1 MSVTY
6 VEPKS
11 SVFTPI
17 IGITLLFVCIIS
29 LFWSTYKVKQEA
41 LNNTAFVQ
49 TLQVTVGTKPVDL
62 YITSNTK
69 LVCIPK
75 TNTPFAIECNSGN

>member
-1 MSVTY
+1 MSTTY
-6 VEPKS
+6 VEPSGK
-11 SVFTPI
+11 VMMPI
-17 IGITLLFVCIIS
+17 IGILLLFACFIAFF
-29 LFWSTYKVKQEA
+29 LATYNVKQEE

-49 TLQVTVGTKPVDL
+49 TLQVTVGAKPVDL

>member
-6 VEPKS
+6 VELKS

-29 LFWSTYKVKQEA
+29 LFWSTYKGKQEA

>member
-49 TLQVTVGTKPVDL
+49 TLQVTVGAKPVDL
-62 YITSNTK
+62 HISSNTK

>member
-1 MSVTY
+1 MSTTY
-6 VEPKS
+6 VEPNGK
-11 SVFTPI
+11 VMMPI
-17 IGITLLFVCIIS
+17 IGIILLFVCIIS
-29 LFWSTYKVKQEA
+29 FFWATSQAKLEEIDNKV
-41 LNNTAFVQ
+41 FVQ
-49 TLQVTVGTKPVDL
+49 NLQVTVGTKPIDL

>member
-75 TNTPFAIECNSGN
+75 TNTPFAI

>member
-29 LFWSTYKVKQEA
+29 LFWSTYKAKQGA

>member
-1 MSVTY
+1 MSVTD